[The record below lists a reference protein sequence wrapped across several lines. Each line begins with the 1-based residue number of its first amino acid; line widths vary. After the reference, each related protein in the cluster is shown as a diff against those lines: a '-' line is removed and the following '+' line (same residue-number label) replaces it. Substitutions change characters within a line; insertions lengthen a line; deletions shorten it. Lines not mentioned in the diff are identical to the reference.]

1 MVVDLYNRVNDEV
14 VPFSNEFDKM
24 AALMLVQ

>member
-14 VPFSNEFDKM
+14 VPFSNKFDIM
-24 AALMLVQ
+24 AALVLVQ